1 MSATILILVAIICFV
16 LGYIFYG
23 RFVAKKLGIDPN
35 RETPAHTMRDNV
47 DYVPA
52 KAPVLLGHH
61 FASIAGAAPII
72 GPIVAAVFGW
82 VPVFLW
88 IIFGNIFI
96 GAVHDFTS
104 LVASVRHK
112 GQSIGKII
120 EEQIG
125 QKGKQLF
132 LIFAWAT
139 LVLIIAAFTILVAK
153 TFVSTPAVATS
164 SCLFI
169 LLAIVF
175 GLSIYRMKASL
186 AVATTVG
193 VLLLLTCVWLGVKF
207 PLSIYKYYVPQE
219 TSQTIEN
226 FITAGELTDSSSS
239 DQVKTFL
246 NKKDEKTLLAEIKA
260 AESHAF
266 MFWAY
271 ILLAY
276 IFAASVTPVWILLQP
291 RDYLNSFLLYLV
303 LLGAFVGILLK
314 NPTIELPAFTHFI
327 DPKLGS
333 MFPILFVT
341 VACGAISGFHSLV
354 ASGTTAKQL
363 NREQDAKPIGYG
375 AMLIEGLLAVIALIT
390 VATLLKSDYSAKLA
404 EQGPIGL
411 FSNGVGSFVEKLG
424 IPLNVGITFAALA
437 VSAFALTS
445 LDTATRLGRFTF
457 QEFFR
462 SENQSPVQNFLT
474 NRFAAT
480 LFTILP
486 AGILAL
492 SGSYTTIWPIFGTA
506 NQLLAALA
514 LLTGSVW
521 LAKKQQKNQFLR
533 YPMYFMFAVT
543 LSALVIL
550 VYQKVKLI
558 INYYSDKVMP
568 ESFSLVSTYFLAVI
582 GIVLFI
588 VAIILAVEA
597 YKKLTE
603 SEK

>member
-23 RFVAKKLGIDPN
+23 KFVANKLGIDPN

-82 VPVFLW
+82 LPVFLW

-104 LVASVRHK
+104 LIASVRHK

-164 SCLFI
+164 STLFI
-169 LLAIVF
+169 VLAVLF
-175 GLSIYRMKASL
+175 GLSIYRMKTSL
-186 AVATTVG
+186 TVATMIG
-193 VLLLLTCVWLGVKF
+193 VTLLLTCVWLGVKF
-207 PLSIYKYYVPQE
+207 PLILSANAAQ
-219 TSQTIEN
+219 SQQMW
-226 FITAGELTDSSSS
+226 S
-239 DQVKTFL
+239 
-246 NKKDEKTLLAEIKA
+246 
-260 AESHAF
+260 
-266 MFWAY
+266 W

-276 IFAASVTPVWILLQP
+276 IFVASVTPVWILLQP

-303 LLGAFVGILLK
+303 LLGAFVGILFK
-314 NPTIELPAFTHFI
+314 NPSIEFPAFTHFI

-333 MFPILFVT
+333 IFPILFVT

-363 NREQDAKPIGYG
+363 NREQDAQPIGYG
-375 AMLIEGLLAVIALIT
+375 AMLIEGLLAIIALIT
-390 VATLLKSDYSAKLA
+390 VAMLLKSDYSAKLA

-462 SENQSPVQNFLT
+462 SGNQTPIQNFLT
-474 NRFAAT
+474 NRFVAT
-480 LFTILP
+480 FFTIIP

-492 SGSYTTIWPIFGTA
+492 SGSYTTIWPIFGAA

-543 LSALVIL
+543 LSALAIL
-550 VYQKVKLI
+550 IYQKVKLI
-558 INYYSDKVMP
+558 VYYYSNKAMP
-568 ESFSLVSTYFLAVI
+568 ASFNLVNTYFLTVVAI
-582 GIVLFI
+582 LLFI

-597 YKKLTE
+597 YKKLTK
-603 SEK
+603 SE